1 MKNNNY
7 LNKRILAASNI
18 SQESMSEVSD
28 VTQDD
33 SNLVNRLVYN
43 TASSKASESHSP
55 VSLEPGHPNMP
66 SVDVTNVDAINR
78 LKTEE
83 DNIKPEDISDWN
95 KDTVRRGS
103 NELI

>member
-1 MKNNNY
+1 
-7 LNKRILAASNI
+7 
-18 SQESMSEVSD
+18 
-28 VTQDD
+28 
-33 SNLVNRLVYN
+33 
-43 TASSKASESHSP
+43 
-55 VSLEPGHPNMP
+55 MP
-66 SVDVTNVDAINR
+66 SIDVTNVDAINR